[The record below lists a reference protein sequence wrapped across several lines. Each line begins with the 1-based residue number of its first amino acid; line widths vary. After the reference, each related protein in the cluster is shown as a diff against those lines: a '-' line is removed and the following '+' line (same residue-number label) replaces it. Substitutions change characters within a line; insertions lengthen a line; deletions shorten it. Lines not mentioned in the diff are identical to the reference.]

1 MGHLRL
7 DRLTS
12 DHIAAGCARSPLGN
26 GPPKRTPRE
35 RRSGRAG
42 PAPGRARSRP
52 PTTRYAALA
61 FALRK
66 DQLLHSSPIVAVA
79 RPRLDREIDFLK
91 REEAWAFLDAAK
103 TDRYRALWH
112 LLIATGLRWGEVA
125 ALRWADVDLEEAALT
140 VRRALKETR
149 EFVITK
155 SKGGRRRIDLPPS
168 VVLEL
173 RRHRKKKWKPD
184 DLVFRTENGEP
195 LHASNLA
202 RRHLFPI
209 LACAKLRRIRFHD
222 LRHTATAI
230 RLLAGQHPLV
240 VKKLLGH
247 SSVKTTMDVYGQLQ
261 ASVSKDAA
269 AQYEAAMKAPKRRRA
284 ASPK

>member
-1 MGHLRL
+1 
-7 DRLTS
+7 
-12 DHIAAGCARSPLGN
+12 
-26 GPPKRTPRE
+26 
-35 RRSGRAG
+35 
-42 PAPGRARSRP
+42 
-52 PTTRYAALA
+52 
-61 FALRK
+61 
-66 DQLLHSSPIVAVA
+66 
-79 RPRLDREIDFLK
+79 
-91 REEAWAFLDAAK
+91 
-103 TDRYRALWH
+103 
-112 LLIATGLRWGEVA
+112 LIATGLRWGEVA